1 MIIAEIIGGL
11 GNQLFEYA
19 NAKALSIKL
28 NKDLYLDLSFFDQW
42 KDKDVYRLDKFN
54 TQINLASEFDINRV
68 KRIDKSPAI
77 YRRISRKFGFSP
89 FQNGKFHFD
98 EEWFSNNS
106 VERLISCNDIYI
118 SGYFAGEQYFK
129 DIENIIRGEFTL
141 KEPINFKNKI
151 IEEKIVNSNSVS
163 LHIRRGDYVDNK
175 YFAQI
180 PLEYYYNSIELIE
193 NKFPNSSYYVFSDNL
208 NWVKNN
214 FKTNVN
220 LHFVDANDSSTDFM
234 ELYLMSKCNHNI
246 IANSTF
252 SWWGAWLNK
261 NPDKIVIAPKVW
273 FGDKTAQEN
282 YKNGQHVPNNWI
294 KM

>member
-1 MIIAEIIGGL
+1 
-11 GNQLFEYA
+11 
-19 NAKALSIKL
+19 
-28 NKDLYLDLSFFDQW
+28 
-42 KDKDVYRLDKFN
+42 LDKFN

>member
-1 MIIAEIIGGL
+1 
-11 GNQLFEYA
+11 
-19 NAKALSIKL
+19 
-28 NKDLYLDLSFFDQW
+28 
-42 KDKDVYRLDKFN
+42 
-54 TQINLASEFDINRV
+54 
-68 KRIDKSPAI
+68 
-77 YRRISRKFGFSP
+77 
-89 FQNGKFHFD
+89 
-98 EEWFSNNS
+98 
-106 VERLISCNDIYI
+106 
-118 SGYFAGEQYFK
+118 
-129 DIENIIRGEFTL
+129 
-141 KEPINFKNKI
+141 
-151 IEEKIVNSNSVS
+151 VNSNSVS